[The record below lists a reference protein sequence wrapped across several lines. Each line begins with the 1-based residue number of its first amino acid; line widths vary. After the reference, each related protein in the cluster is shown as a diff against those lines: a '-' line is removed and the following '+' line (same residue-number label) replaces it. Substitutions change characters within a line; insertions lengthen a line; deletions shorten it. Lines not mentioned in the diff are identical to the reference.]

1 MLKSSTKKQKKMVN
15 LPVKTKN
22 LQNGIF
28 EFINRSKVLS
38 EDTKR
43 SLYEELPLLKTITEQ
58 KKYYADLLNNEE
70 EIEKK
75 IEKEKVT
82 VKLPENENSEVKVI
96 SLSDEKINLET
107 SKNETETETTTKTV
121 IIKKK
126 KKIKEIKK
134 LDDNKK
140 EVKLPE
146 EKEEAYLLIREGK
159 RYWCSDEFFEN
170 GNIYEDIKDEDG
182 DSNSGKCI
190 GKIVNKIIY
199 EN

>member
-1 MLKSSTKKQKKMVN
+1 MVN

-43 SLYEELPLLKTITEQ
+43 SLYEELPLLKTVTEQ

-82 VKLPENENSEVKVI
+82 VKFPENENSEVKVI
-96 SLSDEKINLET
+96 CLNEKINPEN
-107 SKNETETETTTKTV
+107 SKKSEHETTTKTV

-126 KKIKEIKK
+126 KTIKEIKK
-134 LDDNKK
+134 LDENKE
-140 EVKLPE
+140 EVKFPE
-146 EKEEAYLLIREGK
+146 ENKYLLIREGK

-170 GNIYEDIKDEDG
+170 GNIYEDIRDEDG
-182 DSNSGKCI
+182 DRNFGKCI